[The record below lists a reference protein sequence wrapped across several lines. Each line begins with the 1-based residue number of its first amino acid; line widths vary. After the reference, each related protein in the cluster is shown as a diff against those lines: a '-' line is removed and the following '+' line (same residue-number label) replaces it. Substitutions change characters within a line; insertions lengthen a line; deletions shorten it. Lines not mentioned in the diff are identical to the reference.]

1 MRFLPRLFS
10 TLRRASHLIWV
21 VLAALML
28 QPLALA
34 RQPAAVWI
42 SLPYCASA
50 AADHVASA
58 RSAQPARHHSP
69 SQPHAHSLLVLLNPA
84 AAVTASAQAA
94 LPAPDTSALPSK
106 AGGVAQCPAYRA
118 APYAAAP
125 PHSPQQPRA
134 PPLFS

>member
-10 TLRRASHLIWV
+10 TLRRASRLIWV

-50 AADHVASA
+50 AADHDASA
-58 RSAQPARHHSP
+58 RSAQPARHSP

-134 PPLFS
+134 PPRFS